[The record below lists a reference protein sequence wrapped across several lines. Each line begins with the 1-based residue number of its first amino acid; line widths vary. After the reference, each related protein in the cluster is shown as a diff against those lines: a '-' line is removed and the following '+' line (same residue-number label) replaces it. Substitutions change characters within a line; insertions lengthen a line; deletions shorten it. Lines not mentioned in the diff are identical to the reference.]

1 MKLVLSDKEFD
12 FIKSEKDIN
21 YFNLSAMKISNCVG
35 CFGCWTKTPGKC
47 VIRDEAVK
55 IYPLIAQSEKVL
67 YISHIVYGS
76 YDVALKTMFERAIPI
91 QQAFIRIL
99 DNETHHVQR
108 NVIEKD
114 ATIIG
119 YGNISD
125 EEKEIFKELVSRNAK
140 NMNFKKYNVIFAT
153 IENVDEIVKKEF
165 EKWEKWLF

>member
-125 EEKEIFKELVSRNAK
+125 EEKEIFIQLIQRNAK
-140 NMNFKKYNVIFAT
+140 NMCFKDFRVVFSK
-153 IENVDEIVKKEF
+153 EEQLEQIVNNEVQLWVK
-165 EKWEKWLF
+165 